1 MSDASLVRWVHVSA
15 GQGPQECAWVVGQV
29 VEALRAEVEA
39 ASGQLTV
46 LEAELGSAR
55 QTLRS
60 ALLSV
65 RGAAQVLSSWEG
77 TIQWVGK
84 SSYRPGHK
92 RRNWFV
98 GVQVLEPAS
107 REGEAM
113 SAATLRWDTMR
124 ASGAGGQ
131 HVNTT
136 DSAVRLTPLPT
147 GIVVVAQAERSQHM
161 NRALA
166 LAQLAQRLNARAE
179 SQAQHAQRAL
189 WMQHHDLE
197 RGGAVRVYEGE
208 GFRRR
213 Q

>member
-1 MSDASLVRWVHVSA
+1 MSDVGSTRWVHVSA
-15 GQGPQECAWVVGQV
+15 GQGPKECAWVVAQV

-46 LEAELGSAR
+46 LEAQPGPER
-55 QTLRS
+55 HTLSS

-84 SSYRPGHK
+84 SAYRPGHK

-98 GVQVLEPAS
+98 GVQVLEPAA
-107 REGEAM
+107 RQEEAL
-113 SAATLRWDTMR
+113 SAATLRWETMR
-124 ASGAGGQ
+124 SSGAGGQ

-136 DSAVRLTPLPT
+136 DSAVRLTHLPT

-166 LAQLAQRLNARAE
+166 LAQLTQRLSARVAQ
-179 SQAQHAQRAL
+179 QAQHAQRAL
-189 WMQHHDLE
+189 WMQHHELE
-197 RGGAVRVYEGE
+197 RGGAVRVYEGD

-213 Q
+213 V